1 MAIFLDN
8 ILRLLVMKM
17 PTQQKTASSS
27 EVTWYLCKVGV
38 IESEKEWH
46 KPWIQIRMSSSS
58 PSDNRNFVTLT
69 SSSGDGGGLSK
80 GQRISPMQRPSKT
93 EVFNRRSH
101 SSESRSVTSS
111 EKKRLTLQK
120 NRLSGKQ
127 TSSIHCDDDHYLR
140 GLKKT
145 FISRAS
151 SLEEQQA
158 LFLTIFQELA

>member
-1 MAIFLDN
+1 MRWPD
-8 ILRLLVMKM
+8 
-17 PTQQKTASSS
+17 
-27 EVTWYLCKVGV
+27 LCKVGV

-69 SSSGDGGGLSK
+69 SSSGGLSK
-80 GQRISPMQRPSKT
+80 GQRVSPMQRPSKT

-101 SSESRSVTSS
+101 SSESRTSS
-111 EKKRLTLQK
+111 DNKKRLTLQQ

-127 TSSIHCDDDHYLR
+127 TSIHCDDDHYLR

-158 LFLTIFQELA
+158 LFLSIFHFWASLTCNCSDRVFRDLQV

>member
-69 SSSGDGGGLSK
+69 SSSGGLSK
-80 GQRISPMQRPSKT
+80 GQRVSPMQRPSKT

-101 SSESRSVTSS
+101 SSESRTSS
-111 EKKRLTLQK
+111 DNKKRLTLQQ
-120 NRLSGKQ
+120 NRLSDKQ

-158 LFLTIFQELA
+158 LFLSIFQEPT

>member
-69 SSSGDGGGLSK
+69 SSSGGLSK
-80 GQRISPMQRPSKT
+80 GQRVSPMQRPSKT

-101 SSESRSVTSS
+101 SSESRTSS
-111 EKKRLTLQK
+111 DNKKRLTLQQ

-158 LFLTIFQELA
+158 LFLSIFQELT

>member
-1 MAIFLDN
+1 MRWPD
-8 ILRLLVMKM
+8 
-17 PTQQKTASSS
+17 
-27 EVTWYLCKVGV
+27 LCKVGV

-58 PSDNRNFVTLT
+58 PSSDNRNFVTLT
-69 SSSGDGGGLSK
+69 SSSGGLSK
-80 GQRISPMQRPSKT
+80 GQRVSPMQRPSKT

-101 SSESRSVTSS
+101 SSESRTSS
-111 EKKRLTLQK
+111 ENKKRLTLQQ

-158 LFLTIFQELA
+158 LFLSTFFRSWHSNCSDRVFRDLQDSERSDKTSKSQ